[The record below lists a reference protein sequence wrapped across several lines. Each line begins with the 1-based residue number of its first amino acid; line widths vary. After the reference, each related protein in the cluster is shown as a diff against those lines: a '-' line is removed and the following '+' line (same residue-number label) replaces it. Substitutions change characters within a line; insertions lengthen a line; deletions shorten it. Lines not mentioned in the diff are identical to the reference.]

1 LRSFDELHGGQH
13 RQAAGAVTKILI
25 KTEAKEKAAKWRPF
39 KLGFQEG
46 KPQGEHSKEK
56 TPGSKFDNIEGA

>member
-1 LRSFDELHGGQH
+1 
-13 RQAAGAVTKILI
+13 LI
-25 KTEAKEKAAKWRPF
+25 KTEAKEKAAIWRPF

-56 TPGSKFDNIEGA
+56 TPGSKFDNIEAA